1 MSRQL
6 DIKREQRET
15 ARRDAL
21 VRALEFGIVGA
32 LEIQGIHLVGLAI
45 KYDAFNCLLTI
56 KADVQGTR
64 SVCFVGSDTMM
75 NVLLKADAMAANDAL
90 VWRADQYHTSGA

>member
-6 DIKREQRET
+6 DQKAEIREV

-32 LEIQGIHLVGLAI
+32 LQTQGIELCGLAI
-45 KYDAFNCLLTI
+45 KYDVFNCLLTL
-56 KADVQGTR
+56 KADVQGVR
-64 SVCFVGSDTMM
+64 SVCFVGSDSLM
-75 NVLLKADAMAANDAL
+75 NVLLKADSMASNEVL
-90 VWRADQYHTSGA
+90 QWRPDQYHASEV